1 MTGERYE
8 DFNQYSIF
16 PAKHFVTTRDNLNRS
31 MEDIRAELSDQLKFL
46 RSEDKLLE
54 AQRLEQRTLYDL
66 EMMTELGYCSGVE
79 NYSMHLDG
87 RKKGERPN
95 TLIDFFPD
103 DYLLFIDESHVS
115 TPQVRAMYNGDRSRK
130 DSLVTHGFRL
140 PSAYDNRPMKF
151 EEFEKSLNKVIF
163 VSATPA
169 EYELEHSE
177 GVVVEQIIR
186 PTGLLDPIVEVKPS
200 EGQIDYLISEINKVV
215 NKNERVLV
223 TTLTKRMAEDL
234 TDYLRGAGI
243 RAEYMHSEVDTI
255 ERINIL
261 RGLRTQVFDVLV
273 GINLLREGL
282 DLPEVSMVA
291 VLDADKEGFL
301 RSKSSLL
308 QVAGRAARNINGRVL
323 LFGDKITN
331 SMQNLIDET
340 DRRRAIQ
347 KAYNK
352 ENNIAPQTI
361 VKSLDEIK
369 QSTMV
374 AKESEVLEDISLDK
388 ENIDTLETND
398 LLDKLNR
405 KMLRCAK
412 NLQFEEAAMLRDEIN
427 KIKEGVED
435 E

>member
-1 MTGERYE
+1 M
-8 DFNQYSIF
+8 Q
-16 PAKHFVTTRDNLNRS
+16 
-31 MEDIRAELSDQLKFL
+31 
-46 RSEDKLLE
+46 
-54 AQRLEQRTLYDL
+54 
-66 EMMTELGYCSGVE
+66 
-79 NYSMHLDG
+79 
-87 RKKGERPN
+87 
-95 TLIDFFPD
+95 
-103 DYLLFIDESHVS
+103 
-115 TPQVRAMYNGDRSRK
+115 
-130 DSLVTHGFRL
+130 
-140 PSAYDNRPMKF
+140 
-151 EEFEKSLNKVIF
+151 
-163 VSATPA
+163 
-169 EYELEHSE
+169 
-177 GVVVEQIIR
+177 
-186 PTGLLDPIVEVKPS
+186 
-200 EGQIDYLISEINKVV
+200 
-215 NKNERVLV
+215 KNERVLV

-261 RGLRTQVFDVLV
+261 RGLRTQAFDVLV
-273 GINLLREGL
+273 GINLLREGF

-291 VLDADKEGFL
+291 VLDADKEGCL

-308 QVAGRAARNINGRVL
+308 QVAGRAARNINGWVL

-352 ENNIAPQTI
+352 ENNITPQTI